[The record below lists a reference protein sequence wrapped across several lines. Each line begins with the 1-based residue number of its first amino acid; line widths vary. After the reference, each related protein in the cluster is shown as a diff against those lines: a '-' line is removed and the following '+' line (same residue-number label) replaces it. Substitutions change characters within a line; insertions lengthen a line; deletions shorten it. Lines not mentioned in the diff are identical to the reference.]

1 MKNLTYTLL
10 LTILLFVAIP
20 GYSLAEDQPDVA
32 AIIAAETFTE
42 TLDKGDFAGAWQQ
55 TSTVNQ
61 SYTDQHPD
69 WYIKVVAIRPLL
81 GNVIKRE
88 LEKLSRHSS
97 WVGLPDGDYL
107 RVSFTTV
114 FQNKKDSLETV
125 VLVREKGIW
134 VVSSYHLR

>member
-61 SYTDQHPD
+61 SYTDQHPG

-81 GNVIKRE
+81 GNVIKRG

-125 VLVREKGIW
+125 VLVREKGVW

>member
-10 LTILLFVAIP
+10 ITILLFVAAP
-20 GYSLAEDQPDVA
+20 GYSFAEDQPDIA
-32 AIIAAETFTE
+32 AIVTAETFTE
-42 TLDKGDFAGAWQQ
+42 TLDKGDFTGAWQQ
-55 TSTVNQ
+55 TNTVNQ
-61 SYTDQHPD
+61 SYAEQRPD

-81 GNVIKRE
+81 GKVIERG

>member
-20 GYSLAEDQPDVA
+20 GYSFAEDQPDVA
-32 AIIAAETFTE
+32 AIVAAETFTE
-42 TLDKGDFAGAWQQ
+42 TLDKGDFTGAWQQ
-55 TSTVNQ
+55 TSAVNQ
-61 SYTDQHPD
+61 NYTEQRPD

-81 GNVIKRE
+81 GKVVERG
-88 LEKLSRHSS
+88 LEKLTRHSS

-125 VLVREKGIW
+125 VLVKEKGIW

>member
-1 MKNLTYTLL
+1 MKNLTSAILITLF
-10 LTILLFVAIP
+10 LFITVP
-20 GYSLAEDQPDVA
+20 GCSFAENQPDVA
-32 AIIAAETFTE
+32 AILAAETFTE
-42 TLDKGDFAGAWQQ
+42 TLDSNDFSTAWQQ

-61 SYTDQHPD
+61 SYTEQRPD
-69 WYIKVVAIRPLL
+69 WYIKVTAIRPHL
-81 GNVIKRE
+81 GQVTERT
-88 LEKLSRHSS
+88 LEKLSRHNS

-125 VLVREKGIW
+125 VLVKEKGIW